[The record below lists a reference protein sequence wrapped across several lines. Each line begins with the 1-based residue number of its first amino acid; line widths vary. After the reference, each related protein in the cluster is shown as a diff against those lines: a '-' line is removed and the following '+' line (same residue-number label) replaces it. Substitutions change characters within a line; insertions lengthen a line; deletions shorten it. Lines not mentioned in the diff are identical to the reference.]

1 MAKVTTSITTSTT
14 TTVRIPDLADVP
26 FQCFVFSWWSQW
38 GLFMGSLFC
47 LCVHVLVGGSICPS
61 LTSAALALWSCS
73 LCFSSLF
80 SVLVWGLPSMFFRN
94 FRRSGRWWVAWVATT
109 NACAEQVTHT
119 TSTSSSVGNP
129 NFFCTSL
136 CTGCFCCCKVWAAT
150 LHLRSQAAIC
160 KIVCLHRPST
170 LHHLRVLGF
179 GRCPSGWIKGS
190 SGSQAN
196 EVDIIWL
203 PPNTVFCWKA
213 LAEQNNHILKSQ
225 NRLLDERNSFV
236 HICSFVPW
244 LFLDSLYLKGF
255 LYKQT

>member
-1 MAKVTTSITTSTT
+1 MPDINLKNNKPHGKDLTQWSIQTISSGTVWLSISFCTCVQQQASITTTSITTSLT
-14 TTVRIPDLADVP
+14 TTVRIPDLADVS

-47 LCVHVLVGGSICPS
+47 LCVDVLVGGSICPS

-80 SVLVWGLPSMFFRN
+80 SVLVWGLPSMFFRH

-136 CTGCFCCCKVWAAT
+136 CIGCFCCCKVWAAT
-150 LHLRSQAAIC
+150 L
-160 KIVCLHRPST
+160 KKPSSHMQNSLLAPT
-170 LHHLRVLGF
+170 LDPPSSSSFGIRKMSKRLDQRKQWKPSEWSGHHMASTKHGLLLE
-179 GRCPSGWIKGS
+179 GS
-190 SGSQAN
+190 
-196 EVDIIWL
+196 
-203 PPNTVFCWKA
+203 CW
-213 LAEQNNHILKSQ
+213 AE
-225 NRLLDERNSFV
+225 
-236 HICSFVPW
+236 
-244 LFLDSLYLKGF
+244 
-255 LYKQT
+255 

>member
-1 MAKVTTSITTSTT
+1 M
-14 TTVRIPDLADVP
+14 
-26 FQCFVFSWWSQW
+26 
-38 GLFMGSLFC
+38 
-47 LCVHVLVGGSICPS
+47 HVLNRWRTLRRP
-61 LTSAALALWSCS
+61 AAPLETQISFALHC
-73 LCFSSLF
+73 
-80 SVLVWGLPSMFFRN
+80 VLDVF
-94 FRRSGRWWVAWVATT
+94 VAAKS
-109 NACAEQVTHT
+109 EQ
-119 TSTSSSVGNP
+119 
-129 NFFCTSL
+129 
-136 CTGCFCCCKVWAAT
+136 

-244 LFLDSLYLKGF
+244 LFLDSSYLKGF